1 MSHELEETTNPG
13 ATPHVADSVPG
24 SAALSSGA
32 GAGFDH
38 AEDEREG
45 TEEVTQVDAPEHSS
59 AADVG
64 TPADFDDSVLDD
76 IAVPSV

>member
-1 MSHELEETTNPG
+1 MSHEHEETTNPG
-13 ATPHVADSVPG
+13 AAPSVAEGQPAVTKA
-24 SAALSSGA
+24 AALA

-38 AEDEREG
+38 PDESEG
-45 TEEVTQVDAPEHSS
+45 TEEVTQVDAAEQAH

-76 IAVPSV
+76 IAVPNP